1 MADHVGCLTAARVT
15 DLGKNLI
22 PQATVE
28 GLRGGAVHWAHN
40 KKAEQGG
47 PSIYSDYAS
56 ASRIWDEMILRPKG
70 R

>member
-1 MADHVGCLTAARVT
+1 VNGR
-15 DLGKNLI
+15 LGENPI
-22 PQATVE
+22 PRAIVE
-28 GLRGGAVHWAHN
+28 GLRRGAVHWASN

-56 ASRIWDEMILRPKG
+56 ASRIWDEMLSRPEE